1 MFGHTAAASQHRDRP
16 SPKRINDNRQTDKEP
31 ATVLV
36 VDDDDANLILARA
49 LLEADGFAV
58 LTATDAMSTF
68 EVLKDNHP
76 ALILMDIQLPGMDG
90 WELTRRLKRNIGTS
104 HIPIIA
110 VTAYGQHGDEERAR
124 AAGFLEFVVKPIS
137 TRELPAIVRRHLR
150 R

>member
-1 MFGHTAAASQHRDRP
+1 M
-16 SPKRINDNRQTDKEP
+16 
-31 ATVLV
+31 LV
-36 VDDDDANLILARA
+36 VDDDETNLILARA

-76 ALILMDIQLPGMDG
+76 ALILLDIQLPGMDG

-137 TRELPAIVRRHLR
+137 TRELPAIVRRYLR